1 MSCNMPGHWR
11 ARSQSPIKLAKL
23 RISKL
28 DPPVDLT
35 DVTRPLRVLPVS
47 LPPMART
54 SPAKRRV
61 SPEDRAQ
68 FRDELIA
75 IARQIY
81 LTEGSAAVTIRRVT
95 ATAGV
100 TPMAFY
106 WYFDCK
112 DALLTVL
119 WDELVQESAD
129 ICLAVAEAAPP
140 DEAAVAYFSAFID
153 FWLSRRARFRAIFLN
168 EGSPADF
175 QGMRRTLFGMPG
187 ALRHFTRYDQLL
199 AQALRSNNAQD
210 PRIEQLRTLSMYRAF
225 GFLHCAVGV
234 YDYDAA
240 DTARFR
246 ALVIDE
252 MGRCLAHWQAN

>member
-1 MSCNMPGHWR
+1 
-11 ARSQSPIKLAKL
+11 
-23 RISKL
+23 
-28 DPPVDLT
+28 
-35 DVTRPLRVLPVS
+35 
-47 LPPMART
+47 MART

-61 SPEDRAQ
+61 SQEDRAQ
-68 FRDELIA
+68 FREELIA
-75 IARQIY
+75 IARRIY
-81 LTEGSAAVTIRRVT
+81 QTEGAAAVTIRRVT

-129 ICLAVAEAAPP
+129 LCHAVALAAPP
-140 DEAAVAYFSAFID
+140 QEATLAYFSAFID

-168 EGSPADF
+168 DASPSDF
-175 QGMRRTLFGMPG
+175 QGMRRALFGMPG
-187 ALRHFTRYDQLL
+187 ALRHFARYDELL
-199 AQALRSNNAQD
+199 VQALGAADKQD

>member
-1 MSCNMPGHWR
+1 
-11 ARSQSPIKLAKL
+11 
-23 RISKL
+23 
-28 DPPVDLT
+28 
-35 DVTRPLRVLPVS
+35 
-47 LPPMART
+47 MART

-61 SPEDRAQ
+61 SQEDRAQ

-81 LTEGSAAVTIRRVT
+81 LAEGAAAVTIRRVT

-106 WYFDCK
+106 WYFNCK

-129 ICLAVAEAAPP
+129 LCHAVAEAAPP
-140 DEAAVAYFSAFID
+140 GEAALAYFSAFVD

-168 EGSPADF
+168 DASPSDF
-175 QGMRRTLFGMPG
+175 QGMRRALFGMPG

-199 AQALRSNNAQD
+199 AQALGACDSQD

-225 GFLHCAVGV
+225 GFLHCAVGI

-252 MGRCLAHWQAN
+252 MRRCLAHWQAS